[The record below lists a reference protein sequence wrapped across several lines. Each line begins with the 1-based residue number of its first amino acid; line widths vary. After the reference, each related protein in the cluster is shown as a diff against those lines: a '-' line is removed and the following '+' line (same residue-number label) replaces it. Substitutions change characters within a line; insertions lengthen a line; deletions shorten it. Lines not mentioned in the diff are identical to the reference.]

1 MRGKDA
7 RASSFPRAPFLLISS
22 PLSSHAPKRPVS
34 HTNRRFYPFVSL
46 SWHLWSIKW
55 LSKVRQQLFYSPYRA
70 LMALNLA
77 LPPSRIGI
85 RDQVQFQLPPLA
97 QPWGIRRRRH
107 KLGTVQIQLTFT
119 RSFLGQTQAVT

>member
-1 MRGKDA
+1 
-7 RASSFPRAPFLLISS
+7 
-22 PLSSHAPKRPVS
+22 PKTPIS
-34 HTNRRFYPFVSL
+34 HTNRRFHPFVSL
-46 SWHLWSIKW
+46 SWYLGSIKW
-55 LSKVRQQLFYSPYRA
+55 LTKIRQQLFYSPHCA

-85 RDQVQFQLPPLA
+85 RDQVQFYLPPAA
-97 QPWGIRRRRH
+97 QPWGICRRRH